1 MENNI
6 KKKNIF
12 NFFINNYKKDKFSSI
27 QYAKKAYNKLSE
39 LTVKGVALTDDQK
52 LNLQELINNPKDDNN
67 NFCKIC
73 SILTYGQLLW
83 TGWCYPIRL

>member
-6 KKKNIF
+6 QKKNIY
-12 NFFINNYKKDKFSSI
+12 NFFINNYKKDNFSSI

-52 LNLQELINNPKDDNN
+52 LNLQELISVE
-67 NFCKIC
+67 IVH
-73 SILTYGQLLW
+73 GQYQI
-83 TGWCYPIRL
+83 TRAPPTNIS

>member
-6 KKKNIF
+6 QKKNIY
-12 NFFINNYKKDKFSSI
+12 NFFINNYKKDNFSSI

-52 LNLQELINNPKDDNN
+52 LNLQELINNPKNDEK
-67 NFCKIC
+67 NFTKIC

>member
-6 KKKNIF
+6 KKKNIY
-12 NFFINNYKKDKFSSI
+12 NFFINNYIKDKFSSI

-52 LNLQELINNPKDDNN
+52 LNLQELINNPKNDEK
-67 NFCKIC
+67 NFTKIC